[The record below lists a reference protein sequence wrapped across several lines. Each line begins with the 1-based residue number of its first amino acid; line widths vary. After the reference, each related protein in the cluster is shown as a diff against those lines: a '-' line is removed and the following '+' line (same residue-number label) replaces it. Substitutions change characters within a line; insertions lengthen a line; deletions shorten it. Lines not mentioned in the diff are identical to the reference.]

1 MQDSILTTVVKDIDG
16 EVTTLEKYAGN
27 VLLIVNVAS
36 KCGLTPQY
44 EQLENIQ
51 KAWADRGF
59 VVLGFPCNQFL
70 EQEPGSDEEIKT
82 YCTTTWGVTFP
93 MFSKIEVNGEGRH
106 PLYQK
111 LIAAAPTA
119 VAPEESGFYARM
131 VSKGR
136 APLYPD
142 DILWNFEKFLVG
154 RDGKAKN
161 SNEIFYA
168 GIFADEGFTQLST
181 DVSAN
186 IVPLDLAGGS
196 EATAQ
201 VNVAL
206 PESGSITL
214 YVTEV
219 DSNGKPVAGA
229 ASFKYDVTV
238 DNAQVTLN
246 DDNLSANVV
255 ITNTEN
261 STKVT
266 PTPGTPNTPNTTG
279 GFSGKSA
286 VRTGDSTPIGGFIA
300 LFAAAAVIAGAAVF
314 FKRRRKDEK

>member
-154 RDGKAKN
+154 RDGLVIQRFSPDMTPEDPIVMESIKLALAN
-161 SNEIFYA
+161 NVYCDA
-168 GIFADEGFTQLST
+168 VTGCCGIH
-181 DVSAN
+181 
-186 IVPLDLAGGS
+186 P
-196 EATAQ
+196 
-201 VNVAL
+201 
-206 PESGSITL
+206 P
-214 YVTEV
+214 
-219 DSNGKPVAGA
+219 GA
-229 ASFKYDVTV
+229 AFWRGSGWGDP
-238 DNAQVTLN
+238 A
-246 DDNLSANVV
+246 
-255 ITNTEN
+255 
-261 STKVT
+261 
-266 PTPGTPNTPNTTG
+266 PG
-279 GFSGKSA
+279 
-286 VRTGDSTPIGGFIA
+286 
-300 LFAAAAVIAGAAVF
+300 GAEW
-314 FKRRRKDEK
+314 RG

>member
-154 RDGKAKN
+154 RDGKVIQRFSPDMTPEDPIVMESIKLALAN
-161 SNEIFYA
+161 NVYCDA
-168 GIFADEGFTQLST
+168 VTRCCGIY
-181 DVSAN
+181 
-186 IVPLDLAGGS
+186 P
-196 EATAQ
+196 
-201 VNVAL
+201 
-206 PESGSITL
+206 P
-214 YVTEV
+214 
-219 DSNGKPVAGA
+219 GA
-229 ASFKYDVTV
+229 AFWRGSGWGDP
-238 DNAQVTLN
+238 A
-246 DDNLSANVV
+246 
-255 ITNTEN
+255 
-261 STKVT
+261 
-266 PTPGTPNTPNTTG
+266 PG
-279 GFSGKSA
+279 
-286 VRTGDSTPIGGFIA
+286 
-300 LFAAAAVIAGAAVF
+300 GAEW
-314 FKRRRKDEK
+314 RG